1 MANRITK
8 TPTFRP
14 GHYAAKLA
22 KALEDEAKAKN
33 RSRHKDAAGCESK
46 SSGSI
51 QMGPESH
58 NGSKVIHQSDRET
71 ELVDS
76 SPDRLHQSTTHANNR
91 PSEQVKQGPFKALSE
106 RAKQMERGREWESNA
121 AKRLLKRELAGEIE
135 ILKGEMEDLKQMVIS
150 LQPLLSERSRGKRVA
165 FQDGLS

>member
-1 MANRITK
+1 MFRETTAQSPWPLIETFSFCKYSLHNHCYNLIQSVSLRMANRVTK
-8 TPTFRP
+8 TPTLRP

-22 KALEDEAKAKN
+22 KALEDEVKAKN

-91 PSEQVKQGPFKALSE
+91 LVNEANVHIFLFL
-106 RAKQMERGREWESNA
+106 NA
-121 AKRLLKRELAGEIE
+121 
-135 ILKGEMEDLKQMVIS
+135 D
-150 LQPLLSERSRGKRVA
+150 
-165 FQDGLS
+165 